1 MKPVSAL
8 ALAAYAQLAC
18 AAPVVF
24 NPIPSDLYSYNK
36 AVRPTGPFPSDGF
49 HGFPT
54 GGAFPTGAFPTG
66 GHHHHHHHH
75 HHPSGGFPSGGFPH
89 PSGGFAHGAGAP
101 SADSTHSVEA
111 RREHHNKG
119 GFLFGTGS
127 FSGVDPT
134 GSFPH
139 PSGGFPHASGSFSH
153 RGGFP
158 HGTGVPSAEFTHSI
172 EAREA
177 REGHH
182 HHHHHSG
189 SAFGTGSFSG
199 VPPTGTFS
207 AGGFP
212 QGTGFSAP
220 SAAAPSRSEA
230 PFSLG
235 NDTKP
240 VSHASVPSSSG
251 SASSAGTATS
261 ASTTDGPVGY
271 ASQNGGTT
279 GGQGGSTTTVSS
291 LAQFTAAVTK
301 DDTARVIV
309 VSGTITGAAKVYVG
323 SNKSIIGA
331 DSSAKLVGV
340 GLYINK
346 QKNVIVRNLAIS
358 KVLAENGDAI
368 GIQASSNVWVD
379 HCDLSSDR
387 DHDKDYYDGLC
398 DVTHASEWVTVSNSY
413 IHDHWKASL
422 VGHSDNNGD
431 EDKGH
436 LRVTYANNYWSN
448 INSRAPSLRFGT
460 GHIYNSYYDTLDT
473 GINTRMGAQLLVESN
488 VFAAVTDPLESADS
502 DTAGYAVSRDND
514 FGGGVNSA
522 PAGTLTAVPYEYTL
536 LGSANVK
543 AAVVG
548 TAGNTLALSG

>member
-1 MKPVSAL
+1 M
-8 ALAAYAQLAC
+8 
-18 AAPVVF
+18 
-24 NPIPSDLYSYNK
+24 
-36 AVRPTGPFPSDGF
+36 
-49 HGFPT
+49 
-54 GGAFPTGAFPTG
+54 
-66 GHHHHHHHH
+66 
-75 HHPSGGFPSGGFPH
+75 
-89 PSGGFAHGAGAP
+89 
-101 SADSTHSVEA
+101 
-111 RREHHNKG
+111 
-119 GFLFGTGS
+119 
-127 FSGVDPT
+127 
-134 GSFPH
+134 
-139 PSGGFPHASGSFSH
+139 
-153 RGGFP
+153 
-158 HGTGVPSAEFTHSI
+158 
-172 EAREA
+172 
-177 REGHH
+177 
-182 HHHHHSG
+182 
-189 SAFGTGSFSG
+189 
-199 VPPTGTFS
+199 
-207 AGGFP
+207 
-212 QGTGFSAP
+212 
-220 SAAAPSRSEA
+220 
-230 PFSLG
+230 
-235 NDTKP
+235 
-240 VSHASVPSSSG
+240 
-251 SASSAGTATS
+251 
-261 ASTTDGPVGY
+261 
-271 ASQNGGTT
+271 
-279 GGQGGSTTTVSS
+279 
-291 LAQFTAAVTK
+291 TK

-398 DVTHASEWVTVSNSY
+398 DVTHASEWVTVSNTY
-413 IHDHWKASL
+413 FHDHWKASL
-422 VGHSDNNGD
+422 VGHSDSNGD
-431 EDKGH
+431 EDTGH
-436 LRVTYANNYWSN
+436 LHVTYANNHWYN
-448 INSRAPSLRFGT
+448 VNSRGPSFRFGT
-460 GHIYNSYYDTLDT
+460 GHVFNSYYDTLDT